1 MEIDGAKL
9 LGFAAG
15 IPGLEEYTSFAVL
28 NFEDSYPIMWL
39 QSTEEPRISLPV
51 IDPFTI
57 TPDYAFDLS
66 DEDVREL
73 ELEGPAD
80 VQVLAVLVI
89 PEQMEDM
96 TANYAAPVI
105 VNTRTGAAK
114 QVILGGD
121 AHSARTPVFLDVA
134 KFLRGGSGNADTV
147 AKN

>member
-9 LGFAAG
+9 LGFADG
-15 IPGLEEYTSFAVL
+15 LPGLEEYKSFAVL

-39 QSTEEPRISLPV
+39 QSAEEPRISLPV

-57 TPDYAFDLS
+57 NPDYAFDLS

-73 ELEGPAD
+73 SLESVSD

-89 PEQMEDM
+89 PEKMEDM

-105 VNTRTGAAK
+105 VNARTGSAK

-134 KFLRGGSGNADTV
+134 KFLRGGRADADSV